1 MTTIPIDGKQ
11 RDLGGGFVVRRML
24 PHLKARHVGP
34 FVFFDQM
41 GPASFEDDAGLDVR
55 PHPHIGLATV
65 TWLFD
70 GVIRHRDSLG
80 SAVDIRPGEVNWMTA
95 GRGIVHSERTPPEV
109 RPAGEAHNGNL
120 HGIQVWVALPKSH
133 ERIEP
138 EFHHHAAGELPVV
151 ERDGARLV
159 VIAGDAFGER
169 SPVRVFAPMF
179 FVEARLRKGARV
191 AMPAQHAEW
200 GAYVVE
206 GAARF
211 GDVEL
216 GKLDM
221 AVAHDGDP
229 PELVA
234 HEDSLIMLFGGAPL
248 DGERHLW
255 WNFVASSPELIEAA
269 KADWSEGRFPIVP
282 GDEYERIPL
291 PTY

>member
-1 MTTIPIDGKQ
+1 MTTIPIDGKP
-11 RDLGGGFVVRRML
+11 RDLGNGFVVRRML

-41 GPASFEDDAGLDVR
+41 GPAAFADDTGLDVR

-80 SAVDIRPGEVNWMTA
+80 SAVDIHPGDVNWMTA
-95 GRGIVHSERTPPEV
+95 GRGIVHSERTPS
-109 RPAGEAHNGNL
+109 EARHGGNL

-133 ERIEP
+133 ERIDP
-138 EFHHHAAGELPVV
+138 EFHHHPASALPKV

-159 VIAGDAFGER
+159 VIAGDAFGET

-179 FVEARLRKGARV
+179 FVEARMEKGARLT
-191 AMPAQHAEW
+191 MPGQHAEW

-211 GDVEL
+211 GDVDL
-216 GKLDM
+216 AALDM
-221 AVAHDGDP
+221 AVAHDGEP
-229 PELVA
+229 PVLEA
-234 HEDSLIMLFGGAPL
+234 KEPSLIMLFGGAAL

-255 WNFVASSPELIEAA
+255 WNFVASSKELIEAA
-269 KADWSEGRFPIVP
+269 KADWSEGRFPVVP
-282 GDEYERIPL
+282 GDEHERIPL

>member
-1 MTTIPIDGKQ
+1 MTTVSIDGKQ
-11 RDLGGGFVVRRML
+11 RDLGDGFVVRRML

-41 GPASFEDDAGLDVR
+41 GPASFGEDKGMDVR

-65 TWLFD
+65 TWLFA
-70 GVIRHRDSLG
+70 GAIRHRDSLG
-80 SAVDIRPGEVNWMTA
+80 SAVDIHPGDVNWMTA
-95 GRGIVHSERTPPEV
+95 GRGIAHSERTPPDE
-109 RPAGEAHNGNL
+109 RHRGQDL

-133 ERIEP
+133 ERIDP
-138 EFHHHAAGELPVV
+138 EFHHHGADALPKV

-159 VIAGDAFGER
+159 VIAGEAFGAT

-179 FVEARLRKGARV
+179 FVEARLEAGATLT
-191 AMPAQHAEW
+191 MPEQHAEW

-211 GDVEL
+211 GDLDLEAL
-216 GKLDM
+216 GM
-221 AVAHDGDP
+221 GVAHDGEP
-229 PELVA
+229 PVLVA
-234 HEDSLIMLFGGAPL
+234 TKPSLVMLFGGAPL

-255 WNFVASSPELIEAA
+255 WNFVASSKELIEAA
-269 KADWSEGRFPIVP
+269 KLDWAEGRFPVVP
-282 GDEYERIPL
+282 GDEHERIPL

>member
-1 MTTIPIDGKQ
+1 MTTVSIDGKQ

-41 GPASFEDDAGLDVR
+41 GPAAFGEDTGMDVR

-65 TWLFD
+65 TWLFA
-70 GVIRHRDSLG
+70 GAIRHRDSLG
-80 SAVDIRPGEVNWMTA
+80 SAVDIHPGDVNWMTA
-95 GRGIVHSERTPPEV
+95 GRGIVHSERTPPDE
-109 RPAGEAHNGNL
+109 RHHGQNL
-120 HGIQVWVALPKSH
+120 HGIQVWVALPRTH

-138 EFHHHAAGELPVV
+138 EFHHHGAEVLPKVT
-151 ERDGARLV
+151 RDGASLV
-159 VIAGDAFGER
+159 VIAGDAFGVA
-169 SPVRVFAPMF
+169 SPVRVYAPMF
-179 FVEARLRKGARV
+179 FVEARLEAGATLT
-191 AMPAQHAEW
+191 MPEQHAEW

-211 GDVEL
+211 GDLEL
-216 GKLDM
+216 GALDM
-221 AVAHDGDP
+221 GVAYEGEP
-229 PELVA
+229 PVLTA
-234 HEDSLIMLFGGAPL
+234 HEPSLVMLFGGAPL

-269 KADWSEGRFPIVP
+269 KADWSEGRFPTVP
-282 GDEYERIPL
+282 GDAYERIPL

>member
-1 MTTIPIDGKQ
+1 MTTIPIDGKA

-41 GPASFEDDAGLDVR
+41 GPVAFGDDAGLDVR

-80 SAVDIRPGEVNWMTA
+80 SAVDIHPGDVNWMTA
-95 GRGIVHSERTPPEV
+95 GRGIVHSERTPPDA
-109 RPAGEAHNGNL
+109 RHGGEGL
-120 HGIQVWVALPKSH
+120 HGIQVWVALPKTH
-133 ERIEP
+133 EQVDP
-138 EFHHHAAGELPVV
+138 EFHHHGASELPKV

-159 VIAGDAFGER
+159 VIAGDAFGVS
-169 SPVRVFAPMF
+169 SPVRVFSPMF
-179 FVEARLRKGARV
+179 FVEARLTKGTRLT
-191 AMPAQHAEW
+191 MPEQHAEW

-206 GAARF
+206 GSARF
-211 GDVEL
+211 DDVDL
-216 GKLDM
+216 AALDM
-221 AVAHDGDP
+221 AVAHDGAP
-229 PELVA
+229 PVLEANEDALV
-234 HEDSLIMLFGGAPL
+234 MLFGGAAL

-269 KADWSEGRFPIVP
+269 KANWDAGNFPVVP
-282 GDEYERIPL
+282 GDENERIPL

>member
-1 MTTIPIDGKQ
+1 MTTVPIDGKQ

-41 GPASFEDDAGLDVR
+41 GPAAFGEDTGMDVR

-65 TWLFD
+65 TWLFA
-70 GVIRHRDSLG
+70 GAIRHRDSLG
-80 SAVDIRPGEVNWMTA
+80 SAVDIHPGDVNWMTA
-95 GRGIVHSERTPPEV
+95 GKGIVHSERTPPDE
-109 RPAGEAHNGNL
+109 RHHGQNL

-133 ERIEP
+133 ERIDP
-138 EFHHHAAGELPVV
+138 EFHHHGADVLPKVK
-151 ERDGARLV
+151 RDGASLV
-159 VIAGDAFGER
+159 VIAGDAFGVT
-169 SPVRVFAPMF
+169 SPVRVYAPMF
-179 FVEARLRKGARV
+179 FVEARLEAGATLT
-191 AMPAQHAEW
+191 MPEQHAEW

-211 GDVEL
+211 GDLEL
-216 GKLDM
+216 GALDM
-221 AVAHDGDP
+221 GVAYDGEP
-229 PELVA
+229 PVLTAREPSLV
-234 HEDSLIMLFGGAPL
+234 MLFGGAPL

-255 WNFVASSPELIEAA
+255 WNFVASSPELLEAA
-269 KADWSEGRFPIVP
+269 KVDWSEGRFPIVP

>member
-1 MTTIPIDGKQ
+1 MTTLSIDGKS

-24 PHLKARHVGP
+24 PHLNARHVGP

-41 GPASFEDDAGLDVR
+41 GPVPFGDGDGLDVR

-80 SAVDIRPGEVNWMTA
+80 SAVDIRPGDVNWMTA
-95 GRGIVHSERTPPEV
+95 GSGIVHSERTPPEA
-109 RPAGEAHNGNL
+109 RHGGETL
-120 HGIQVWVALPKSH
+120 HGIQVWVALPK
-133 ERIEP
+133 EYEEVEP
-138 EFHHHAAGELPVV
+138 EFHHHAAGELPKV
-151 ERDGARLV
+151 EREGVRLV
-159 VIAGDAFGER
+159 VIAGDAFGET

-179 FVEARLRKGARV
+179 FVEARLAKGARLV
-191 AMPAQHAEW
+191 MPEQHAEW
-200 GAYVVE
+200 GAYVVK

-211 GDVEL
+211 GDLEL
-216 GKLDM
+216 AALDM
-221 AVAHDGDP
+221 AVAYDGPP
-229 PELVA
+229 PELEA
-234 HEDSLIMLFGGAPL
+234 TDDSLIMLFGGAPL

-255 WNFVASSPELIEAA
+255 WNFVASSKELIETA
-269 KADWSEGRFPIVP
+269 KAAWSEGRFPVVP

>member
-1 MTTIPIDGKQ
+1 MTIVPIDGKQ

-41 GPASFEDDAGLDVR
+41 GPAAFGEDTGMDVR

-65 TWLFD
+65 TWLFA
-70 GVIRHRDSLG
+70 GAIRHRDSLG
-80 SAVDIRPGEVNWMTA
+80 SAVDIHPGDVNWMTA
-95 GRGIVHSERTPPEV
+95 GRGIVHSERTPPDE
-109 RPAGEAHNGNL
+109 RHHGQNL
-120 HGIQVWVALPKSH
+120 HGIQVWLALPKTH

-138 EFHHHAAGELPVV
+138 EFHHHGADALPKVKRAGA
-151 ERDGARLV
+151 DLV
-159 VIAGDAFGER
+159 VIAGDAFGAT
-169 SPVRVFAPMF
+169 SPVRVYAPMF
-179 FVEARLRKGARV
+179 FVEARLEAGASLT
-191 AMPAQHAEW
+191 MPEQHREW

-211 GDVEL
+211 GDLAL
-216 GKLDM
+216 GALDM
-221 AVAHDGDP
+221 GVAHDGEP
-229 PELVA
+229 PVLTATEPSLV
-234 HEDSLIMLFGGAPL
+234 MLFGGAPL

-269 KADWSEGRFPIVP
+269 KLDWSQGRFPIVP

-291 PTY
+291 PEY

>member
-1 MTTIPIDGKQ
+1 MTTIPIDGKE

-34 FVFFDQM
+34 FVFFDEM
-41 GPASFEDDAGLDVR
+41 GPVAFGDDAGLDVR

-80 SAVDIRPGEVNWMTA
+80 SHVDIHPGDVNWMTA
-95 GRGIVHSERTPPEV
+95 GRGIAHSERTPPEV
-109 RPAGEAHNGNL
+109 RHDHASL

-133 ERIEP
+133 EKIDP
-138 EFHHHAAGELPVV
+138 EFHHHPAAELPRV
-151 ERDGARLV
+151 ERGGARMV
-159 VIAGDAFGER
+159 VIAGEAFGAT

-179 FVEARLRKGARV
+179 FVEARLEAGARL
-191 AMPAQHAEW
+191 AMPEEHAEW

-211 GDVEL
+211 GDL
-216 GKLDM
+216 AMAKRDM
-221 AVAHDGDP
+221 AVAHGGP
-229 PELVA
+229 PPVLEATEPCLV
-234 HEDSLIMLFGGAPL
+234 MLFGGAPL

-255 WNFVASSPELIEAA
+255 WNFVASSPDLIEKA
-269 KADWSEGRFPIVP
+269 KADWAAGKFPLVP